1 MILTL
6 RTALS
11 RVFIG
16 IPMTPAGLLKAG
28 KIEWSGVTTTIRTGS
43 GSSRD
48 RSVCP
53 RDVLPALLDLATL
66 ENLGQY
72 PMIQNALQRSHPQPR
87 LA

>member
-1 MILTL
+1 
-6 RTALS
+6 
-11 RVFIG
+11 
-16 IPMTPAGLLKAG
+16 MTPADSSRPG

-48 RSVCP
+48 RSVYP
-53 RDVLPALLDLATL
+53 RDVSPALLDLATL

-72 PMIQNALQRSHPQPR
+72 LMMIQNALQRSHPQPR

>member
-1 MILTL
+1 
-6 RTALS
+6 
-11 RVFIG
+11 
-16 IPMTPAGLLKAG
+16 MTPAGLLKAG

-72 PMIQNALQRSHPQPR
+72 PTIQNALQR